1 MAYWRGGP
9 AGGPHAKESRLS
21 LETLSLGKHNS
32 KLVDIRKALDQG
44 TLTREG
50 LLPVEG
56 PKLLEEAQRSGL
68 EIVTVFKR
76 RGTDTPA
83 VSSAVPVYEVD
94 PAAFKTIQSTE
105 TSQGVIALVRLRQYT
120 LPEILSADVPL
131 IVVLA
136 RLQDPG
142 NVGTILRVAESFGV
156 AGCIATAET
165 ASVINSKAVRASAGS
180 VFRLPHVW
188 DVDLKQTVA
197 ALKASKIHVVGTSPS
212 AVDTIDWWDWRKPSA
227 ILIGNEGSGLSDEE
241 LHACDALL
249 RIPHRSTV
257 ESLNSAIAVSVILYE
272 AYKQRTVR

>member
-1 MAYWRGGP
+1 
-9 AGGPHAKESRLS
+9 
-21 LETLSLGKHNS
+21 LETLSLGKHNP
-32 KLVDIRKALDQG
+32 KLLDIRRAVDQG
-44 TLTREG
+44 TLTHDG

-68 EIVTVFKR
+68 EIHSVFKR
-76 RGTDTPA
+76 RGTPTPEL
-83 VSSAVPVYEVD
+83 SSTVPVFEVD

-105 TSQGVIALVRLRQYT
+105 TSQGIIALVRPREYHLA
-120 LPEILSADVPL
+120 EIMSTDKPL

-156 AGCIATAET
+156 AGCLATAET
-165 ASVINSKAVRASAGS
+165 ASVISSKTVRASAGS
-180 VFRLPHVW
+180 VFRLPHIW
-188 DVDLKQTVA
+188 DLDLKQTVA

-249 RIPHRSTV
+249 RIPHRPTV
-257 ESLNSAIAVSVILYE
+257 ESLNSAVAVSVILYE

>member
-1 MAYWRGGP
+1 V
-9 AGGPHAKESRLS
+9 
-21 LETLSLGKHNS
+21 ETLSLGKHNP
-32 KLVDIRKALDQG
+32 KLIDIRKALDQG

-68 EIVTVFKR
+68 AIVTVFRR
-76 RGTDTPA
+76 RGTDIPEI
-83 VSSAVPVYEVD
+83 SSTVPVFDVD
-94 PAAFKTIQSTE
+94 AAVFKSIQSTE
-105 TSQGVIALVRLRQYT
+105 TSQGVIALVRPGHHN
-120 LPEILSADVPL
+120 LPDILSTPHPL

-142 NVGTILRVAESFGV
+142 NVGTILRVAESFG
-156 AGCIATAET
+156 ASGCIATAET
-165 ASVINSKAVRASAGS
+165 ANIFNPKTVRASAGS

-188 DVDLKQTVA
+188 NVDLKKSVG
-197 ALKASKIHVVGTSPS
+197 ALKTSKIHVIGTSPS

-227 ILIGNEGSGLSDEE
+227 ILIGQEGKGLSDEE
-241 LHACDALL
+241 VHACDALL

-272 AYKQRTVR
+272 AYKQRSVR

>member
-1 MAYWRGGP
+1 M
-9 AGGPHAKESRLS
+9 
-21 LETLSLGKHNS
+21 ETLSLGKHNP
-32 KLVDIRKALDQG
+32 KLIDIRRAIDQG
-44 TLTREG
+44 TLTQEG

-56 PKLLEEAQRSGL
+56 PKLLEEAQRSGR
-68 EIVTVFKR
+68 EIVSVFRR
-76 RGTDTPA
+76 RGTETPPLST
-83 VSSAVPVYEVD
+83 VVPVYEID
-94 PAAFKTIQSTE
+94 AAAFKSIQSTE
-105 TSQGVIALVRLRQYT
+105 TSQGIIALVRPRNYNL
-120 LPEILSADVPL
+120 LEILSVENPL

-142 NVGTILRVAESFGV
+142 NVGTILRVAESFGA
-156 AGCIATAET
+156 AGCLATAGT
-165 ASVINSKAVRASAGS
+165 AGINNSKTIRASAGS
-180 VFRLPHVW
+180 IFRLPHMW

-197 ALKASKIHVVGTSPS
+197 ALNASKIHVIGTSPT

-257 ESLNSAIAVSVILYE
+257 ESLNSAVAISVILYE

>member
-1 MAYWRGGP
+1 
-9 AGGPHAKESRLS
+9 
-21 LETLSLGKHNS
+21 LETLSLGKHNP
-32 KLVDIRKALDQG
+32 KLVDIRKAIDQG
-44 TLTREG
+44 TLTQEG

-56 PKLLEEAQRSGL
+56 PKRLEEAQRSGI

-76 RGTDTPA
+76 RGTEMPA
-83 VSSAVPVYEVD
+83 LSTIVPVYEID
-94 PAAFKTIQSTE
+94 ASAFRTIQSTE
-105 TSQGVIALVRLRQYT
+105 TSQGIIALVRPHHYN
-120 LPEILSADVPL
+120 LPEVLSAKDPL

-142 NVGTILRVAESFGV
+142 NVGTILRVAESFGAV
-156 AGCIATAET
+156 ACLATAGT
-165 ASVINSKAVRASAGS
+165 ASISNSKTVRASAGS
-180 VFRLPHVW
+180 VFRLPHIW
-188 DVDLKQTVA
+188 DVDLKQTAA

-241 LHACDALL
+241 RHACDALL

>member
-1 MAYWRGGP
+1 M
-9 AGGPHAKESRLS
+9 
-21 LETLSLGKHNS
+21 ETLSLGKHNP
-32 KLVDIRKALDQG
+32 KLIDIRKALDHA

-68 EIVTVFKR
+68 EIVSVFMR
-76 RGTDTPA
+76 RGVETPE
-83 VSSAVPVYEVD
+83 VSSTVPIFELE
-94 PAAFKTIQSTE
+94 PAAFKTVQSTQ
-105 TSQGVIALVRLRQYT
+105 TSQGVIALVRPRQYN
-120 LPEILSADVPL
+120 LAGMLAVENPL
-131 IVVLA
+131 IVVLT

-156 AGCIATAET
+156 AGCVATLGT
-165 ASVINSKAVRASAGS
+165 ASSINAKTVRASAGS
-180 VFRLPHVW
+180 LFRLPHVW
-188 DVDLKQTVA
+188 NVDLKQTVA

-241 LHACDALL
+241 MHACDALL
-249 RIPHRSTV
+249 RIPHRPAV
-257 ESLNSAIAVSVILYE
+257 ESLNSAVAVSVILYE